1 MIQRGDINLN
11 LTFGHCLIEKVIIDT
26 QAIFFMTT
34 NAKRYV
40 SCNGWSF
47 IKPYADPKRSGY
59 GGNKI
64 LFQQWLNMLLVL
76 NNLYRMFIES
86 CFIHHIC
93 FN

>member
-11 LTFGHCLIEKVIIDT
+11 LTIDHCLIEKVITDT

-47 IKPYADPKRSGY
+47 IKPYADPK
-59 GGNKI
+59 
-64 LFQQWLNMLLVL
+64 
-76 NNLYRMFIES
+76 
-86 CFIHHIC
+86 
-93 FN
+93 